1 MGLRRDR
8 GANVCG
14 FLEGVFEVVLQS
26 LEEET
31 LLNISTALIGSVKVL
46 QVWDPANAQGM
57 GFVGRW

>member
-1 MGLRRDR
+1 MDLRRGQ

-14 FLEGVFEVVLQS
+14 FLEGVFEVALQS

-31 LLNISTALIGSVKVL
+31 LLKTSTTLIGSVKVL